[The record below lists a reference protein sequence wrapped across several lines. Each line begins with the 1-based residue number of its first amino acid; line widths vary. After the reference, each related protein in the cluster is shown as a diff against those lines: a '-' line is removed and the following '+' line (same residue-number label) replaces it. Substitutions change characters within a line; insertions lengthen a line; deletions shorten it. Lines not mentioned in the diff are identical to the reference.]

1 MLLYIFVNRAPFK
14 PALLN
19 WILCINK
26 NKNSGTSI
34 LDSSIWYAPDQPRLF
49 VALSPVN
56 HDTAPEQCPHVL
68 WHNESP

>member
-26 NKNSGTSI
+26 CINKISYDILKLKSAKIPRVVSRIARGEGSI
-34 LDSSIWYAPDQPRLF
+34 S
-49 VALSPVN
+49 
-56 HDTAPEQCPHVL
+56 
-68 WHNESP
+68 